1 MPELRQG
8 GSAEVAPPAPNPQ
21 ARMLLGARPRHKTP
35 MRDQDVAARRA
46 EMRAE
51 CSRFGGQPEAVAE
64 MTELRAG
71 GVPARL
77 YRPARGEREVLVWL
91 HGGAYTLGG
100 LDTADVTARALA
112 NRAGCAVLSVGYRL
126 APEHRYPAAVEDA
139 WAATGWA
146 LENFEAVAVGGDSAG
161 GNLSAVVAMRA
172 RDREIGLALQL
183 LVYPV
188 IDYRPDS
195 RDYEAFSDQYG
206 EFAGISDFGRESREK
221 IRRLWECYVPDPA
234 LGRDRDAAPLRAS
247 SFSRLCPAVIIAAEH
262 DILLGEGREY
272 ASSLQ
277 AAGVPVKY
285 LSYQGQV
292 HGFYVLPGVM
302 DDARDAIAHSGAE
315 LRRAFELRH
324 AFDGGR

>member
-1 MPELRQG
+1 MPELRQEG
-8 GSAEVAPPAPNPQ
+8 PAAVAPPDPNPQ
-21 ARMLLGARPRHKTP
+21 ARMLLGARPRHKNP

-51 CSRFGGQPEAVAE
+51 CSRFGGQPEAVARL
-64 MTELRAG
+64 TELRAG

-77 YRPARGEREVLVWL
+77 YRPAGGEREVLVWL
-91 HGGAYTLGG
+91 HGGAYALGG

-146 LENFEAVAVGGDSAG
+146 LESFNAVAVGGDSAG

-172 RDREIGLALQL
+172 RDREIELALQL

-188 IDYRPDS
+188 LDYRPDS
-195 RDYEAFSDQYG
+195 PDYEEFSHRYD
-206 EFAGISDFGRESREK
+206 EFAGIKDFGRESREK
-221 IRRLWECYVPDPA
+221 IRRMWECYVPDPA
-234 LGRDRDAAPLRAS
+234 LRRDSDAAPLRAS
-247 SFSRLCPAVIIAAEH
+247 SFSRLPPAVIITAEH
-262 DILLGEGREY
+262 DILLGEAREY
-272 ASSLQ
+272 ARCLQ
-277 AAGVPVKY
+277 AAEVPVNY
-285 LSYQGQV
+285 LSYPGQV

-302 DDARDAIAHSGAE
+302 DDAVDAIARSGAE
-315 LRRAFELRH
+315 LRRAF
-324 AFDGGR
+324 DGGR